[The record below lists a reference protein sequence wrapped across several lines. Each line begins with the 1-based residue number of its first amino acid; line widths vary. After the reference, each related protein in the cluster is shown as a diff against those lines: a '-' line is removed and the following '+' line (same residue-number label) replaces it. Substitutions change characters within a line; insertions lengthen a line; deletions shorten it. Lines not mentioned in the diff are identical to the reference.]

1 MKSSIRTKKWWT
13 LIILVVFIVMTAGM
27 EAMAKPKDKTAKQ
40 LISEGAKAYEKDDYD
55 TALAKFEEA
64 YNMEQTTSLLY
75 NLGRVNE
82 SKGEFSTAMAY
93 YRNYVTAPDAD
104 EDARTDALERIEQLE
119 KIITI
124 QNGGSLTG
132 ANINTNTNTKA
143 APKGAAKA
151 NKAAA
156 PAGGCINI
164 NTASASELEQLNKI
178 GPAKAKQIVE
188 LRGTMG
194 SFKSV
199 DDLGNIKGIGPKTID
214 GFRDQVCPLAGG
226 GSAQI
231 QAVPKT
237 TKAAPK
243 AAAPAQKKVVAPS
256 VPSAGVVDI

>member
-1 MKSSIRTKKWWT
+1 MKRSIRTKKWWT

-156 PAGGCINI
+156 PAGMPSSAISISLSVLMDKSCFICSECSIWAFNVSAI
-164 NTASASELEQLNKI
+164 DLKLLFILAISSLNNTSSTRIA
-178 GPAKAKQIVE
+178 
-188 LRGTMG
+188 
-194 SFKSV
+194 
-199 DDLGNIKGIGPKTID
+199 D
-214 GFRDQVCPLAGG
+214 
-226 GSAQI
+226 
-231 QAVPKT
+231 
-237 TKAAPK
+237 
-243 AAAPAQKKVVAPS
+243 
-256 VPSAGVVDI
+256 